1 MITTTGVKLRIRVL
15 QPVSK
20 PTSHRIDKALFF
32 VHGVGGSSDIW
43 MSQLKFFSEKG
54 YHVIAPDLVGHG
66 FSDSPKKPKHYEFDS
81 ISHHVIDVFD
91 GFYKEFNIV
100 IGHSYGWACCQSLLH
115 SSFTSY
121 PCDGQLLLF
130 RTSFAAYLARK
141 RAARVDK
148 LVLMSG
154 GAPVSLAP
162 QPGIF
167 SLPSAFLTCLR
178 PALSKLFY
186 RRVSRLL
193 TSWKT

>member
-1 MITTTGVKLRIRVL
+1 MTNVESNVMRRRNAKVSPEGSSLDQNSRWVINISVLISLCPSISLFLRLSAPLFLSFSVSLAFTCYRIYSIPFTLCVYAQVITTTGVKLRIRVL

-100 IGHSYGWACCQSLLH
+100 IGHSYG
-115 SSFTSY
+115 
-121 PCDGQLLLF
+121 
-130 RTSFAAYLARK
+130 
-141 RAARVDK
+141 
-148 LVLMSG
+148 
-154 GAPVSLAP
+154 
-162 QPGIF
+162 
-167 SLPSAFLTCLR
+167 
-178 PALSKLFY
+178 
-186 RRVSRLL
+186 
-193 TSWKT
+193 